1 MSRKSTKLVISDTHI
16 GAGGREQGNN
26 LEDFISDADFV
37 RWIQTLVKESNR
49 DDIDME
55 LIINGDWIEFLQIPA
70 VDKFEP
76 FHLYESDDY
85 TSYSETEA
93 LQRLEIVQGWHPGLF
108 LGLSDFLS
116 QGPPR
121 RTVTILFGNHDPEVV
136 YPSVQTRLRQLMNA
150 TGEDAD
156 LVSIGERRYFKDGVF
171 AEHGNAYVEEV
182 NQFTDPDN
190 PLDPFNSKQIERPAG
205 SQFVTHFF
213 NQLEWELPWIDG
225 VHPTTSLLYY
235 ALAFQPALALD
246 ILSAFLRIAP
256 DYALSLAKTPEPGS
270 EGEISAQVLSGI
282 DTPEEQAAV
291 AELIN
296 TDPAYAAQ
304 FMQEMEDALIEQG
317 AIPASPRDVAGSP
330 SEPLSPQE
338 RARDITERY
347 WLMLEDAAERIATEK
362 GAQVILFGHIHEPIE
377 KKLPSGA
384 MYLNTGTWIWKGDF
398 TEATDETWRDLI
410 NHPDKY
416 MYRRDLS
423 YARIDLDKNGQI
435 ISARLERAGQAPDPI
450 PEPDPQPEPS
460 FWAKLLLGIRH
471 FFKSLFN
478 R

>member
-16 GAGGREQGNN
+16 GAGGGEQGNN

-70 VDKFEP
+70 VNKFEP
-76 FHLYESDDY
+76 YRLYETGDY
-85 TSYSETEA
+85 TSYTEEEA
-93 LQRLEIVQGWHPGLF
+93 LQRLEIIHGWHPGVF
-108 LGLSDFLS
+108 LGLSDFLN

-136 YPSVQTRLRQLMNA
+136 YSAVKSRLLQLMNA

-171 AEHGNAYVEEV
+171 AEHGNAFVEEL
-182 NQFTDPDN
+182 NQFTDADN
-190 PLDPFNSKQIERPAG
+190 PIDPFDPSQVERPAG
-205 SQFVTHFF
+205 SHFVTNFF

-225 VHPTTSLLYY
+225 VHPLTSLLYY
-235 ALAFQPALALD
+235 TLAFQPSLALD
-246 ILSAFLRIAP
+246 ILSAFLKIAP
-256 DYALSLAKTPEPGS
+256 NFALSLARTPEPG
-270 EGEISAQVLSGI
+270 EGGVISTKVLTDI
-282 DTPEEQAAV
+282 DTPEKQEAI
-291 AELIN
+291 AERIS
-296 TDPAYAAQ
+296 TDPEFAIQ
-304 FMQEMEDALIEQG
+304 FMQQMEDALIEQG
-317 AIPASPRDVAGSP
+317 AIPATPRDIAESP

-398 TEATDETWRDLI
+398 AEATDESWQDLI
-410 NHPDKY
+410 NNPEKY
-416 MYRRDLS
+416 MHRRDLS

-435 ISARLERAGQAPDPI
+435 TSARLERAGQAPDPI